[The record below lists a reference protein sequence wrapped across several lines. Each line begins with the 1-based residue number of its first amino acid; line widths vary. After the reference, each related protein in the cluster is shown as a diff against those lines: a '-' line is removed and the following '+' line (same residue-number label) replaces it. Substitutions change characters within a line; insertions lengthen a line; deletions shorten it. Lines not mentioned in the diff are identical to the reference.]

1 MQSAYQLIIKCQQ
14 RFTDCTSLFLFLVLA
29 CDVMHIINEKV
40 RTNKSYAPMD
50 AVVKLL
56 PNDVPGAKLNNEIVE
71 KNSRLDRV
79 FTLSSLLP
87 GHKIIYVIIGILKH
101 LL

>member
-1 MQSAYQLIIKCQQ
+1 
-14 RFTDCTSLFLFLVLA
+14 
-29 CDVMHIINEKV
+29 MHIINEKV

-71 KNSRLDRV
+71 KNSRLGRV
-79 FTLSSLLP
+79 FNLSSLLL

>member
-1 MQSAYQLIIKCQQ
+1 
-14 RFTDCTSLFLFLVLA
+14 
-29 CDVMHIINEKV
+29 MHIINEKV
-40 RTNKSYAPMD
+40 RTNRSYAPMK

-71 KNSRLDRV
+71 KNSRLGRV
-79 FTLSSLLP
+79 FNLSSLLL

>member
-1 MQSAYQLIIKCQQ
+1 
-14 RFTDCTSLFLFLVLA
+14 
-29 CDVMHIINEKV
+29 MHIINEKV

-50 AVVKLL
+50 AVLKLL

-71 KNSRLDRV
+71 KNSRLGRV
-79 FTLSSLLP
+79 FNLSSLLL

>member
-1 MQSAYQLIIKCQQ
+1 
-14 RFTDCTSLFLFLVLA
+14 
-29 CDVMHIINEKV
+29 
-40 RTNKSYAPMD
+40 MD

-87 GHKIIYVIIGILKH
+87 GHKIINVIIGILKH

>member
-1 MQSAYQLIIKCQQ
+1 
-14 RFTDCTSLFLFLVLA
+14 
-29 CDVMHIINEKV
+29 MHIINEKV

-79 FTLSSLLP
+79 FTLSSLLL

>member
-1 MQSAYQLIIKCQQ
+1 
-14 RFTDCTSLFLFLVLA
+14 
-29 CDVMHIINEKV
+29 MHIINEKV

-56 PNDVPGAKLNNEIVE
+56 PNDVTGAKLNNEIVE

-79 FTLSSLLP
+79 FNLSS
-87 GHKIIYVIIGILKH
+87 HKIIYVIIGILKH

>member
-1 MQSAYQLIIKCQQ
+1 
-14 RFTDCTSLFLFLVLA
+14 
-29 CDVMHIINEKV
+29 
-40 RTNKSYAPMD
+40 MD

-56 PNDVPGAKLNNEIVE
+56 PNDVPVAKLNNEIVE
-71 KNSRLDRV
+71 KNSRLGRV
-79 FTLSSLLP
+79 FNLSSLLL